1 MTEKT
6 TPQQQMSGMLM
17 GYWISQ
23 ALYVAAKL
31 GLADLVAAHPR
42 TANDLAA
49 QTGMHARSLYRLLR
63 ALASVDVFAEREEGR
78 FELTPLAELLR
89 SDVPGSQRALAIMM
103 GEEHYYVWGDLIH
116 SIQTGEPAFDKIY
129 GMPCFDFLAHSPA
142 KAQIFD
148 EAMVAIHG
156 RETAAML
163 DTYDFSQVG
172 VLCDVGGG
180 NGSLLLAVLERYPKL
195 QGMLYDLPHVV
206 ERAKSHIKSHAAGAR
221 CEAIGGSFFE
231 RVPEGADAYLM
242 RHIIHD
248 WNDEKAG
255 LILRNC
261 ASAMRD
267 EARLLLVE
275 SVIPPGNELC
285 WPKFLDLNM
294 LAIPG
299 GQERTE
305 AEYRRLLE
313 SSGLRLTRIQPT
325 GGGID
330 VIEGVKA

>member
-1 MTEKT
+1 MALKPP
-6 TPQQQMSGMLM
+6 PQQQMAGMLT

-23 ALYVAAKL
+23 AIYVAAKL
-31 GLADLVAAHPR
+31 GIADLLIAEPR
-42 TANDLAA
+42 TADELAA
-49 QTGMHARSLYRLLR
+49 ETGMHARSLYRLLR
-63 ALASVDVFAEREEGR
+63 ALASVGVFAERGDQR
-78 FELTPLAELLR
+78 FELTPLAECLR
-89 SDVPGSQRALAIMM
+89 SDVPGSQRALAMM
-103 GEEHYYVWGDLIH
+103 VGEEHYYVWGDLIH

-129 GMPCFDFLAHSPA
+129 GMPVFEFLAHSPA

-148 EAMVAIHG
+148 EAMVGIHG

-163 DTYDFSQVG
+163 DTYDFSQIG

-206 ERAKSHIKSHAAGAR
+206 ERARQRISTHTAGPR
-221 CEAIGGSFFE
+221 CEAIGGSFFDH
-231 RVPEGADAYLM
+231 VPQGADAYLM

-248 WNDEKAG
+248 WNEEKAS

-261 ASAMRD
+261 AKAMRHD
-267 EARLLLVE
+267 ARLLLIE
-275 SVIPPGNELC
+275 SVIPPGNDPY

-305 AEYRRLLE
+305 AEYRELLD
-313 SSGLRLTRIQPT
+313 SSGLRLTRISPT

-330 VIEGVKA
+330 VIEAVKA